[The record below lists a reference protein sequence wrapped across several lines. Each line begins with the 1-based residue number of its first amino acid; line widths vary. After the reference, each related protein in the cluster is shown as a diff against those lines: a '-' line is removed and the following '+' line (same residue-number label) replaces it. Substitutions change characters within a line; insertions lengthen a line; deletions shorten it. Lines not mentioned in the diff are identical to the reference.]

1 MLYLRYQK
9 FSHRCML
16 GVGGSNYVHLRDMYK
31 YLLFHL
37 ISAPPRL
44 RTDLSLLPLK
54 NSIKKCYPLK
64 TSLRNGFTPEEF
76 HKKSIYPWRIPWNL
90 CLPLK
95 NSTYN
100 MGFTPKE
107 FPSFWPLP
115 LKNSTTFIPYPWRIP
130 LFLNRE
136 GGGGVRIL
144 NGIAHILLELL
155 KVRKLNYI
163 FLAYNGKF
171 LIQGPFI
178 YCLKEIQN

>member
-1 MLYLRYQK
+1 M
-9 FSHRCML
+9 
-16 GVGGSNYVHLRDMYK
+16 K
-31 YLLFHL
+31 YSKIGLFHL

-44 RTDLSLLPLK
+44 RTDVSLLPLK

-90 CLPLK
+90 CLFLK

-130 LFLNRE
+130 LFLNR
-136 GGGGVRIL
+136 GVRIL
-144 NGIAHILLELL
+144 NGIAHYQRQFSPRGSTPSKINEHS
-155 KVRKLNYI
+155 
-163 FLAYNGKF
+163 LACNICYV
-171 LIQGPFI
+171 
-178 YCLKEIQN
+178 

>member
-1 MLYLRYQK
+1 MFK
-9 FSHRCML
+9 N
-16 GVGGSNYVHLRDMYK
+16 G
-31 YLLFHL
+31 LFHL
-37 ISAPPRL
+37 ISAPPPPRL

-95 NSTYN
+95 NSTDN

-107 FPSFWPLP
+107 FPSFWALP

-130 LFLNRE
+130 LFLNR
-136 GGGGVRIL
+136 GGADIKWNSPMTIVHWFLFSVQRY
-144 NGIAHILLELL
+144 LLQEW
-155 KVRKLNYI
+155 KLPINK
-163 FLAYNGKF
+163 AR
-171 LIQGPFI
+171 QI
-178 YCLKEIQN
+178 YQKNTCTL